1 MLYLVA
7 QGGQASER
15 WRKLL
20 SSGTTYRL
28 GRDPAN
34 DLAVPWEPCLSRRHA
49 ALRCLG
55 NSVEVESA
63 EGAANSM
70 YLRGEPAL
78 RFLLKAGEHFV
89 VGATRFLLVEAD
101 ASSASNEVVEEVT
114 FTRKQLQQVRYR
126 DADRRLEVLSRLP
139 DVIAGAVSDKELS
152 ARLAGMLLA
161 GIPHADAVAVVSL
174 DERNRVQLP
183 YWERRREAEGGFRP
197 SGRLVAEALGKRHS
211 VLHVWETSTVRS
223 AEYTVQNDSDWAFCT
238 PIEGVGRPQGLYV
251 AGQLPRGPANGVGAS
266 AAEVTV
272 PHLQAD
278 VKFTEMVADV
288 VASAQRLQS
297 LEGNLSILRQF
308 LSPPILTTL
317 EEASQGGGLDVE
329 LLAPRECGVTVLFC
343 DLRGFSQKAEESAG
357 DLRGLLERVSAALE
371 VMTSQI
377 LRHGGVT
384 GDFLGDASLGFWG
397 WPFASEEAPLNACR
411 AALAI
416 RQAFEETSR
425 KPGHPLANFTAG
437 IGIARGDAMAG
448 KIGTRDRVTVTVF
461 GPVVNLASRLEGMTK
476 QLNVPILLD
485 EATAEIV
492 RNRLSAREGR
502 TRRLGKV
509 LPYGMERPLMVSEL
523 LPPCDAFP
531 ELTDAHIQMY
541 EEGVDHFVAGRWEE
555 AYRCLHRMP
564 PSDRAQDFLTLRIA
578 QHNRTAPRDWDGIIR
593 LPSK

>member
-20 SSGTTYRL
+20 SNGTTYRL
-28 GRDPAN
+28 GRDAPN
-34 DLAVPWEPCLSRRHA
+34 DLAVPWEPCLSRSHA

-55 NSVEVESA
+55 QSVEVEA
-63 EGAANSM
+63 VPGAANPM
-70 YLRGEPAL
+70 YFRGEPAS
-78 RFLLKAGEHFV
+78 RFVLKAGEQFV
-89 VGATRFLLVEAD
+89 VGTTRFLLVEAD
-101 ASSASNEVVEEVT
+101 ASSASNDVVEEVT

-152 ARLAGMLLA
+152 ARIAGMLLA
-161 GIPHADAVAVVSL
+161 GIPHADAVAVVAL
-174 DERNRVQLP
+174 DEKKRIQLP
-183 YWERRREAEGGFRP
+183 YWERRREAEGSFRP

-211 VLHVWETSTVRS
+211 VLHIWETSTVRS
-223 AEYTVQNDSDWAFCT
+223 AEYTIQNDSDWAFCT
-238 PIEGVGRPQGLYV
+238 PIDGAGVPRGLYV
-251 AGQLPRGPANGVGAS
+251 AGRLPSEPVSGVHSPAA
-266 AAEVTV
+266 TV

-308 LSPPILTTL
+308 LSPPILSTL
-317 EEASQGGGLDVE
+317 ESASRGGELDVE
-329 LLAPRECGVTVLFC
+329 LLAPRECEVTVLFC

-371 VMTSQI
+371 IMTGQI
-377 LRHGGVT
+377 LRYGGVT

-416 RQAFEETSR
+416 RRAFEETSH

-437 IGIARGDAMAG
+437 IGIACGHAIAG

-523 LPPCDAFP
+523 LPPVDAFP
-531 ELTDAHIQMY
+531 ELTDVHIQTY

-555 AYRCLHRMP
+555 AYRCFHRMP
-564 PSDRAQDFLTLRIA
+564 PADRAQDFLTLRIA

>member
-7 QGGQASER
+7 QGGEAAQR

-20 SSGTTYRL
+20 ASGGTYRL
-28 GRDPAN
+28 GRDAGL
-34 DLAVPWEPCLSRRHA
+34 DLSVPWEKSASRRHVS
-49 ALRCLG
+49 LRCNGKTVDL
-55 NSVEVESA
+55 EQES
-63 EGAANSM
+63 GAANPTFV
-70 YLRGEPAL
+70 RGEPVTKCTL
-78 RFLLKAGEHFV
+78 QPGEHFV
-89 VGATRFLLVEAD
+89 IGGTRFLLVEAD
-101 ASSASNEVVEEVT
+101 ASSASNDVVEEVT

-139 DVIAGAVSDKELS
+139 EVIAGAVSDKELS
-152 ARLAGMLLA
+152 ARLAAILLA
-161 GIPHADAVAVVSL
+161 GIPHSEAVAVVTL
-174 DERNRVQLP
+174 DEKRRVSMP
-183 YWERRREAEGGFRP
+183 YWERRREAQGAFRP

-211 VLHVWETSTVRS
+211 VLHVWEGSNIRGS
-223 AEYTVQNDSDWAFCT
+223 EYTVQNDSDWAFCT
-238 PIEGVGRPQGLYV
+238 PIDAGGTPRGLYI
-251 AGQLPRGPANGVGAS
+251 AGRLPRGPLSGS
-266 AAEVTV
+266 SPTELTV

-308 LSPPILTTL
+308 LSPPILSTL
-317 EEASQGGGLDVE
+317 EEASQGGELDVQ
-329 LLAPRECGVTVLFC
+329 LLAPRECDVTVLFC
-343 DLRGFSQKAEESAG
+343 DLRGFSQKAEESAD

-371 VMTSQI
+371 IMTTQI
-377 LRHGGVT
+377 LRFGGVT

-416 RQAFEETSR
+416 RSAFAETSQQA
-425 KPGHPLANFTAG
+425 GHPLANFTAG
-437 IGIARGDAMAG
+437 IGIARGRAMAG

-485 EATAEIV
+485 ESLAEIV
-492 RNRLSAREGR
+492 RARMSDSEAR

-523 LPPCDAFP
+523 LPPADQFA
-531 ELTDAHIQMY
+531 ELTDDHIRLY
-541 EEGVDHFVAGRWEE
+541 EEGVEHFVEGRWEQ
-555 AYRCLHRMP
+555 AYRCLHQMP